1 MRVFFNWIDDRTG
14 LGQAI
19 RDFRAATV
27 PGRACICRSLCFA
40 LVFMF
45 LVQGIT
51 GLFLLMYYSPGAQS
65 AWESVYYLQ
74 HDVQGGWLLRAVH
87 HYSGQ
92 AILVLVGIYL
102 VGMILAGRYRP
113 PREFVFWVVVF
124 LGLVT
129 LGSLLTGDLLAWD
142 QNSQSATLV
151 RVKFLTLLPVV
162 GGDLFKLAAGGP
174 SFGHLTL
181 TRFLALHTV
190 VLAGAFLG
198 LMVLHAWFAHR
209 ANVVARAGAN
219 PHVRNTPLWPKQVLV
234 NVVGCMVVLAIVLL
248 LALSH
253 GVSGDHAGV
262 ALGAPADPSDFYAA
276 ARPEWAFMGL
286 YGFSNLFPGH
296 LKLLPIFVI
305 PGTLVLL
312 FLLMPFVGRLKI
324 GHAFNVLLTLGLL
337 AGNGALS
344 YMVYAHD
351 RENEEHQLALATGNQ
366 ESERVI
372 ELIRSNDGIPV
383 SGALTLLR
391 DDPKTQGPKLFRQHC
406 ASCHDYVG
414 GTDDDIK
421 AEKVSAPNL
430 FGYGTKA
437 WMAGWLDP
445 KRIAAPDYYGN
456 TKFKNGDMVDFVKE
470 TYSDMEKED
479 KEEIDTLLVALAAEA
494 KLKSEAAEDAK
505 NAERIAEGKKLIAGC
520 VDCHKYYDKGQ
531 LGTSADL
538 TGYASREWTAGIIA
552 NPAHGRFYG
561 DKNDRMPAY
570 AESDDASKNMLTR
583 HDIELLTDWLRGE
596 WSEPEE

>member
-1 MRVFFNWIDDRTG
+1 
-14 LGQAI
+14 
-19 RDFRAATV
+19 
-27 PGRACICRSLCFA
+27 
-40 LVFMF
+40 MF

-65 AWESVYYLQ
+65 AWESVYFLQ

-198 LMVLHAWFAHR
+198 LLVLHAWFAHR

-234 NVVGCMVVLAIVLL
+234 NVVGCLVVLAIVLL

-324 GHAFNVLLTLGLL
+324 GHAFNILLTLGLL

-351 RENEEHQLALATGNQ
+351 RENEEHQLALATGRL
-366 ESERVI
+366 EGERIV

-414 GTDDDIK
+414 GTDGDIK

-445 KRIAAPDYYGN
+445 KRIVGPDYYGN

-479 KEEIDTLLVALAAEA
+479 KEELDTLLVALAAEA
-494 KLKSEAAEDAK
+494 KLKSAAAEDAK
-505 NAERIAEGKKLIAGC
+505 NAERIAAGKKLIADC
-520 VDCHKYYDKGQ
+520 TDCHKYYDKGQ

-538 TGYASREWTAGIIA
+538 TGYASREWTVGIIA
-552 NPAHGRFYG
+552 NPAHARFYG

-570 AESDDASKNMLTR
+570 AESDDESKNMLTR

>member
-14 LGQAI
+14 LGEAF

-27 PGRACICRSLCFA
+27 PGRACLCRSLPFA

-219 PHVRNTPLWPKQVLV
+219 PHVQNTSLWPKQVLV

-253 GVSGDHAGV
+253 GSSGDHAGV

-312 FLLMPFVGRLKI
+312 FLLMPFIGRHKI

-351 RENEEHQLALATGNQ
+351 RENEEHQLALATG
-366 ESERVI
+366 SRDGERVI

-414 GTDDDIK
+414 GTDGDIK

-445 KRIAAPDYYGN
+445 KRIASPDYYGN
-456 TKFKNGDMVDFVKE
+456 TKFKNGDMAGFVKE

-479 KEEIDTLLVALAAEA
+479 KEELDTLLVALAAEA
-494 KLKSEAAEDAK
+494 KLKSGAAEEAK
-505 NAERIAEGKKLIAGC
+505 NAERIAAGKKLIADC
-520 VDCHKYYDKGQ
+520 TACHKYYGEGK

-538 TGYASREWTAGIIA
+538 TGYASRVWTAGIIA
-552 NPAHGRFYG
+552 NPARGRFYG

-570 AESDDASKNMLTR
+570 AESDDESKNMLTR
-583 HDIELLTDWLRGE
+583 HDVELLTDWLRGE
-596 WSEPEE
+596 W